1 MPFLKMVA
9 GERYELMNP
18 PVMWTRS
25 SPLPKVDLPAKVIK
39 ERGLL
44 QRTVKTVN
52 LRGEITGEVRQFQL
66 VERYPET
73 GALTDD
79 ERLDELAEEE
89 NGAADA
95 SEPKGDA
102 KPARGGPRRGPRA
115 RTDGPAVDDDP
126 TKVE

>member
-1 MPFLKMVA
+1 MPFLRMVA
-9 GERYELMNP
+9 GERYELITP
-18 PVMWTRS
+18 SVLWTRS
-25 SPLPKVDLPAKVIK
+25 NPLPKVDLPAKVIK

-79 ERLDELAEEE
+79 ERLDELAEGE
-89 NGAADA
+89 DA
-95 SEPKGDA
+95 PDA
-102 KPARGGPRRGPRA
+102 KPARGGPKRGPRA
-115 RTDGPAVDDDP
+115 RTDGPTVDDDP

>member
-1 MPFLKMVA
+1 MPFLRMVA
-9 GERYELMNP
+9 GERYELITP
-18 PVMWTRS
+18 SVLWTRS
-25 SPLPKVDLPAKVIK
+25 NPLPKVDLPAKVIK

-79 ERLDELAEEE
+79 ERLDELAEGE
-89 NGAADA
+89 DA
-95 SEPKGDA
+95 PEANEPKADA
-102 KPARGGPRRGPRA
+102 KPARGGPKRGARA

>member
-1 MPFLKMVA
+1 MPFLRMVA
-9 GERYELMNP
+9 GERYELITP
-18 PVMWTRS
+18 SVLWTRS
-25 SPLPKVDLPAKVIK
+25 NPLPKVDLPAKVIK

-52 LRGEITGEVRQFQL
+52 ARGEITGEVRQFQL

-89 NGAADA
+89 GGASDPT
-95 SEPKGDA
+95 EPKADA
-102 KPARGGPRRGPRA
+102 KPARGGPKRGPRA

>member
-1 MPFLKMVA
+1 MPFLRMVA
-9 GERYELMNP
+9 GERYELITP
-18 PVMWTRS
+18 SVLWTRS
-25 SPLPKVDLPAKVIK
+25 NPLPKVDLPAKVIK

-52 LRGEITGEVRQFQL
+52 ARGEITGEVRQFQL

-79 ERLDELAEEE
+79 ERLDELAEGEDVPE
-89 NGAADA
+89 AN
-95 SEPKGDA
+95 EPKADA
-102 KPARGGPRRGPRA
+102 KPARGGPKRGPRA